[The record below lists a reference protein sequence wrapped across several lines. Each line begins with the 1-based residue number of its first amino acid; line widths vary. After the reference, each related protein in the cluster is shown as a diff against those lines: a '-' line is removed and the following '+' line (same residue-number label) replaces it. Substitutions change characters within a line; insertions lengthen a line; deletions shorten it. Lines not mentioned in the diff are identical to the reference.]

1 MLQPQ
6 RLWKM
11 NRTPT
16 EPATHRPLEVTQC
29 HWSVVRRRTRR
40 NEAKHAL
47 YHEFLLDVYLS
58 AGAAFR
64 TEAATNLIQQQQDG
78 HDGINTPGDTQM
90 RKAAEYLAKVSPL
103 LRVWRL
109 SVADFCDIVDEV
121 ETVVSEWLS

>member
-1 MLQPQ
+1 M
-6 RLWKM
+6 RC
-11 NRTPT
+11 T
-16 EPATHRPLEVTQC
+16 
-29 HWSVVRRRTRR
+29 
-40 NEAKHAL
+40 
-47 YHEFLLDVYLS
+47 HEFLLDVYLS